1 MKIRKG
7 DTAKVYLTSGRVLT
21 KVVEESQEVT
31 HWKFYYRG
39 VVITEDKGYVLR
51 NITVYLNEDGSINK
65 ISEVTKV
72 GISKIEYPEAQKRE
86 EESQSSESS
95 VVSSSSLFE
104 KGLREMGLWGVVWNY
119 IKKQQILSI
128 NSEEEFK
135 KICEKNDSPTLIR
148 RILSFTNTEE
158 GKSVWELVEQELKTF
173 YKEQ

>member
-51 NITVYLNEDGSINK
+51 NITVYLNEDGTINK

-72 GISKIEYPEAQKRE
+72 GISKIEYPEAKERE
-86 EESQSSESS
+86 NSQTSEQSP
-95 VVSSSSLFE
+95 VSSSSIFE

-119 IKKQQILSI
+119 VKKQQILSI

-135 KICEKNDSPTLIR
+135 KICEGNDSPTLIR
-148 RILSFTNTEE
+148 RILSYANTEE